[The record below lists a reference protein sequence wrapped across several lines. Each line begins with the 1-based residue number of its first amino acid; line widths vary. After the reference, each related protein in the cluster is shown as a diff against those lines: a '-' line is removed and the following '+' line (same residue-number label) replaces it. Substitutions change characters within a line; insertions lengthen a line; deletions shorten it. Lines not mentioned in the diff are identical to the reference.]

1 MGLGKE
7 EEVEIRAN
15 PLFMPGTKVVSIRYV
30 KNDGTFAG
38 RDVGEVLV
46 RKGDVGYV
54 RDIGTFLQRYYIY
67 AVEFIET
74 GVVVGMRGR
83 ELEALDATGK
93 PIKRPKTTRVVE
105 EIEPQ

>member
-15 PLFMPGTKVVSIRYV
+15 PLFMPGVKVVSTKYV
-30 KNDGTFAG
+30 KNDGTYQG
-38 RDVGEVLV
+38 RDLGDVLV
-46 RKGDVGYV
+46 QKGDIGYV

-67 AVEFIET
+67 AVEFIHT

-83 ELEALDATGK
+83 ELEALDANGK
-93 PIKRPKTTRVVE
+93 AIKRPKVARAPE
-105 EIEPQ
+105 EFEPQ